1 MNWYKAASLSEW
13 FGKGK
18 KGDWVNICRKNK
30 DGSFPPCGRS
40 DADTG
45 AYPKCRP
52 RASARSMSE
61 SKRQSAC
68 SRKRKVE
75 NKSSTGGKAR
85 KPNFVST
92 YAKGKKK

>member
-1 MNWYKAASLSEW
+1 MNWYKTASLNEW

-40 DADTG
+40 NADSG

-52 RASARSMSE
+52 RSSAKSMSE
-61 SKRQSAC
+61 SQRQSAC

-75 NKSSTGGKAR
+75 NKSDNSGKAR
-85 KPNFVST
+85 SPNFVRT
-92 YAKGKKK
+92 FTKKKKK